1 MLGGCESFLLLPFPL
16 MSNLAV
22 VRPLSFLE
30 KYYSTRHFL
39 GLDACVVTSARYT
52 TPENTPLTKDVLFP
66 ALRILVEAHAA
77 LGVRL
82 EGKEDTPD
90 ITFVRLQNV
99 DLSRV
104 VQFTGSTDLQVAL
117 EKHLSNRLENT
128 QGDMPLWRLEVL
140 GDNTII
146 LAAHHAILD
155 GLSHTA
161 FHDSL
166 IRALRETTS
175 SSTTLST
182 VIVPELAMSPPLEEL
197 VDVRPTL
204 FNFLA
209 ALYEFFAPKSWQN
222 SYYAWTGNPVPTV
235 IAVQTNVRLL
245 SFSSSDATTFAE
257 TCRKYNAT
265 VTSTLYT
272 LAVSVF
278 GRLVANDSGKYR
290 TVSVLVPLSMRPV
303 VGAASD
309 VFGNYISSYHTFP
322 ALNPAFSWATA
333 TRFASELQAQRSTSY
348 RALGMLRWVEKQY
361 ARFFKGTLGK
371 KRRFTL
377 ALSNLGHF
385 QPPPS
390 IEGKWSIEEMYFSPC
405 DTLTGAALG
414 LSVVGDPNGGLNIC
428 FKWGQES
435 LETAFAEEFI
445 STFRDAFVGLSA
457 A

>member
-1 MLGGCESFLLLPFPL
+1 
-16 MSNLAV
+16 MSSLAV

-39 GLDACVVTSARYT
+39 GLDACVVTSARYS
-52 TPENTPLTKDVLFP
+52 TPENIPLTKDVLFP
-66 ALRILVEAHAA
+66 ALRILLEAHAA

-90 ITFVRLQNV
+90 IAFVRLPSV

-104 VQFTGSTDLQVAL
+104 VEFSKSTDLQAAL
-117 EKHLSNRLENT
+117 EKHLSNGLEHT

-140 GDNTII
+140 GDNTMI

-175 SSTTLST
+175 SSYST
-182 VIVPELAMSPPLEEL
+182 YSSSSVIVPELAMSPPLEEL

-204 FNFLA
+204 LNFLA
-209 ALYEFFAPKSWQN
+209 ALYELLAPKSWQN

-235 IAVQTNVRLL
+235 VAVQTHVRLL
-245 SFSSSDATTFAE
+245 SFSSADAASFAE
-257 TCRKYNAT
+257 ACRKHNAT
-265 VTSTLYT
+265 VTSTLYA

-278 GRLVANDSGKYR
+278 GRLVPNDSGQYK
-290 TVSVLVPLSMRPV
+290 TVSVLVPLSMRPIV
-303 VGAASD
+303 CAAAD

-322 ALNPAFSWATA
+322 ALDPAFSWDSAA
-333 TRFASELQAQRSTSY
+333 RFASELQAQRNTSY

-361 ARFFKGTLGK
+361 ARFFNGTLGK

-377 ALSNLGHF
+377 ALSNLGRF

-390 IEGKWSIEEMYFSPC
+390 IEGRWSIEEMYFSPVRHAHWC
-405 DTLTGAALG
+405 RTRSERRRRSGWGTEYLFQ
-414 LSVVGDPNGGLNIC
+414 VGTRKFGDRIC
-428 FKWGQES
+428 GRVYF
-435 LETAFAEEFI
+435 
-445 STFRDAFVGLSA
+445 DVP
-457 A
+457 